1 MLTETGWTFIPEQD
15 LPSKGKMRKVPDYCL
30 FLNDETRQRAAKET
44 ETADVFR
51 EAATVLEAKRVQHSL
66 DEISDSETPGW
77 FPSQQVQ
84 DYLRNAKDKTGQRY
98 GKKQIINDVSLKVE
112 QGQIVALIGHNGAGK
127 STLLKAIFGMIP
139 IWQGRVLLDGVV
151 KPKPTPREMLHSGVA
166 YVPQGNRVF
175 TDLTVQENLEM
186 GGITLSKKELLK
198 EGIERVFTLF
208 PALKPRLKQRAGT
221 LSGGE
226 KQMLALANAL
236 ILSPKLLLLDE
247 PSLGLAPP
255 LVSEALGRIQQ
266 INRDSGVT
274 VLIVEQ
280 KVREVLKIAHRV
292 YVLRTGR
299 VSFTG
304 RAEELKDDAKLREVY
319 L

>member
-1 MLTETGWTFIPEQD
+1 LFD
-15 LPSKGKMRKVPDYCL
+15 GKQVPL
-30 FLNDETRQRAAKET
+30 
-44 ETADVFR
+44 
-51 EAATVLEAKRVQHSL
+51 
-66 DEISDSETPGW
+66 
-77 FPSQQVQ
+77 
-84 DYLRNAKDKTGQRY
+84 
-98 GKKQIINDVSLKVE
+98 
-112 QGQIVALIGHNGAGK
+112 
-127 STLLKAIFGMIP
+127 
-139 IWQGRVLLDGVV
+139 
-151 KPKPTPREMLHSGVA
+151 PKPRELLRRGMA

-175 TDLTVQENLEM
+175 TDLTMHENLET
-186 GGITLSKKELLK
+186 GGITLSGKQQRRA
-198 EGIERVFTLF
+198 GMERVFTLF
-208 PALKPRLKQRAGT
+208 PVLKLRLKQRAGT

-226 KQMLALANAL
+226 KQMLVLGNAV

-266 INRDSGVT
+266 INRGSSVA

-280 KVREVLKIAHRV
+280 KVREVLKIARRV

-304 RAEELKDDAKLREVY
+304 PAEALHEGAKLKEVH